1 MINLS
6 DYEENMEG
14 QINLFED
21 INDDENLKS
30 VDLENI
36 VDAIDKKS
44 AEEEIKK
51 LRKQIEYYNKMYYE
65 EKMIFYKLLY
75 EDKSWIELFRI
86 IWKHF

>member
-21 INDDENLKS
+21 INDDGNLKS
-30 VDLENI
+30 VDLENV

-51 LRKQIEYYNKMYYE
+51 LS
-65 EKMIFYKLLY
+65 KLLNT
-75 EDKSWIELFRI
+75 
-86 IWKHF
+86 

>member
-21 INDDENLKS
+21 INDDGNLKS

-51 LRKQIEYYNKMYYE
+51 L
-65 EKMIFYKLLY
+65 
-75 EDKSWIELFRI
+75 
-86 IWKHF
+86 

>member
-21 INDDENLKS
+21 INDDGNLKS
-30 VDLENI
+30 VDLENV

-65 EKMIFYKLLY
+65 E
-75 EDKSWIELFRI
+75 DKPI
-86 IWKHF
+86 ISD